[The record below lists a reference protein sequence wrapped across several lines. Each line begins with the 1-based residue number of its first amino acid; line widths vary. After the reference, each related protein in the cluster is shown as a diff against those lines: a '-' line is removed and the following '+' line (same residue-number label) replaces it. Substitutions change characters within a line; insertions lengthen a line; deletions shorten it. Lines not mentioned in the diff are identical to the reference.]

1 MIKWDG
7 SANQSPQLHYLPVEC
22 RADTTA
28 ASSLPFDENVLELF
42 SWFVICRCPDNLSP
56 VDIDL
61 HGEDHC
67 LASYLGFYCFY
78 QKKLGR
84 DFGQHFSMC
93 QLCPARLSSA
103 GLKCDHGSA
112 PGPHQLKYCILSQ
125 EPYLHPEAF
134 LLFLTKG
141 TITTH
146 HLPGQNANKTW
157 TTIMSKSNNWDQKA
171 IVISLSVVAFIRT
184 I

>member
-1 MIKWDG
+1 MLNG
-7 SANQSPQLHYLPVEC
+7 CYYEPSEGPSFE
-22 RADTTA
+22 
-28 ASSLPFDENVLELF
+28 SL
-42 SWFVICRCPDNLSP
+42 FVICRCPDNLSP

-112 PGPHQLKYCILSQ
+112 LGPHQLKYCILSQ
-125 EPYLHPEAF
+125 EPYFTSIGVPPPCPYSQRETYPSF
-134 LLFLTKG
+134 
-141 TITTH
+141 
-146 HLPGQNANKTW
+146 TW
-157 TTIMSKSNNWDQKA
+157 TKCKQNLEKMSKSNNWDKIIWSAQKRYWTLNA
-171 IVISLSVVAFIRT
+171 IASLFIVC
-184 I
+184 IV

>member
-1 MIKWDG
+1 MF
-7 SANQSPQLHYLPVEC
+7 
-22 RADTTA
+22 
-28 ASSLPFDENVLELF
+28 SL
-42 SWFVICRCPDNLSP
+42 FVICRYPDNLSP

-112 PGPHQLKYCILSQ
+112 LGPHQLKYCILSQ
-125 EPYLHPEAF
+125 EAHFTSRGVPPPF
-134 LLFLTKG
+134 LLRAVTSLS
-141 TITTH
+141 
-146 HLPGQNANKTW
+146 LPGKIFYCRQNLDKN
-157 TTIMSKSNNWDQKA
+157 
-171 IVISLSVVAFIRT
+171 V
-184 I
+184 

>member
-1 MIKWDG
+1 MLNGCYYDYEPSDG
-7 SANQSPQLHYLPVEC
+7 PSFE
-22 RADTTA
+22 
-28 ASSLPFDENVLELF
+28 SL
-42 SWFVICRCPDNLSP
+42 FVICRCPYNLSP

-157 TTIMSKSNNWDQKA
+157 TTIMSKSNNWD
-171 IVISLSVVAFIRT
+171 
-184 I
+184 